1 MKNIDKYNNI
11 FKKVFSVEEGQLNEE
26 FSILNVEKWDS
37 VAHMEL
43 ITQIEDTFGIMLE
56 TDDIIGLSSYTNGLE
71 LLGKYD
77 ITFQEE
83 I

>member
-77 ITFQEE
+77 ITF
-83 I
+83 